1 MRKKDLN
8 TKRDSHD
15 SRHTQ
20 DCSVG
25 SGRITARYS
34 ASPPIPRSNVQTAEK
49 PLRRRLI
56 GAVAGIHPAFALLV
70 ALTVA
75 LIVPLAVQTAWA
87 QDNGA
92 IEYAENGMTA
102 VATYTADDPEE
113 SAIAS
118 WSLAGDDADDFMIED
133 GVLSFKKSPNYESG
147 TDGDF
152 NNDGDRDDTGEEAS
166 DNIYMVTVQATDATK
181 RIGMEEVTVEVT
193 NVEEGRQHAPLGRA
207 APVRDRILR
216 HR

>member
-1 MRKKDLN
+1 MN

-34 ASPPIPRSNVQTAEK
+34 SSPPIPRSNAQTAEK

-87 QDNGA
+87 QDNGS
-92 IEYAENGMTA
+92 IEYAENGTGA
-102 VATYTADDPEE
+102 VATYSAADPEG
-113 SAIAS
+113 AS
-118 WSLAGDDADDFMIED
+118 ITWGLSGDDMAHFDISDS
-133 GVLSFKKSPNYESG
+133 GVLNFKKSPNHEIAPGRSA
-147 TDGDF
+147 
-152 NNDGDRDDTGEEAS
+152 GE
-166 DNIYMVTVQATDATK
+166 
-181 RIGMEEVTVEVT
+181 
-193 NVEEGRQHAPLGRA
+193 
-207 APVRDRILR
+207 
-216 HR
+216 

>member
-34 ASPPIPRSNVQTAEK
+34 SSPPIPRSNAQTAEK

-87 QDNGA
+87 QDNGS
-92 IEYAENGMTA
+92 IEYAENGTGEVAIYTA
-102 VATYTADDPEE
+102 VDPEGTD
-113 SAIAS
+113 IVS
-118 WSLAGDDADDFMIED
+118 WSLAGTDEGVFNIDG
-133 GVLSFKKSPNYESG
+133 GVLTFKKSPDFEAPTDVGG
-147 TDGDF
+147 TGDS
-152 NNDGDRDDTGEEAS
+152 T
-166 DNIYMVTVQATDATK
+166 AT
-181 RIGMEEVTVEVT
+181 
-193 NVEEGRQHAPLGRA
+193 
-207 APVRDRILR
+207 
-216 HR
+216 